1 MDERELLLLGLL
13 LRQEMHGY
21 ELNHFLEHRLD
32 SLFALNRSTAY
43 YLLDRLAQR
52 GLVDAEL
59 KRLGRRPERR
69 VFRLTEEGQTTF
81 HVALREH
88 LAGYSQGGYPD
99 EVGLLFLEMLPAE
112 EQCQLLQEKLKAV
125 SEQRHRA
132 QERRNAHAES
142 PARWML
148 SHRLAQLETEE
159 RWLSDLIAELEA
171 LERPPV
177 DQGKA

>member
-1 MDERELLLLGLL
+1 MLIIRNGADKVDERELLLLGLL

-88 LAGYSQGGYPD
+88 LAG
-99 EVGLLFLEMLPAE
+99 
-112 EQCQLLQEKLKAV
+112 
-125 SEQRHRA
+125 
-132 QERRNAHAES
+132 
-142 PARWML
+142 
-148 SHRLAQLETEE
+148 
-159 RWLSDLIAELEA
+159 
-171 LERPPV
+171 
-177 DQGKA
+177 